1 MQGQKLLSTKSMCH
15 ELGLSCHNTKN
26 RVIEK
31 MGYYESSEKRMM
43 LGKYLKC
50 LMTMEKLCEYI
61 CTCCCEMENLT
72 STIISEL
79 KQRCRTIV
87 FCCEIL
93 KKHLHK
99 DCYNYINCDKML
111 KFCKMTKKLN
121 TSKSKKKLNSK
132 SKKK

>member
-1 MQGQKLLSTKSMCH
+1 MQGQKLYSTKSMCQ
-15 ELGLSCHNTKN
+15 ELGVSCHNTKN

-31 MGYYESSEKRMM
+31 MTMYSNEENKA

-72 STIISEL
+72 SSIISEL

-87 FCCEIL
+87 LCCEIL

-99 DCYNYINCDKML
+99 DCYNYINCDKII
-111 KFCKMTKKLN
+111 KFCKMSMKLYTK
-121 TSKSKKKLNSK
+121 KSKKK
-132 SKKK
+132 

>member
-1 MQGQKLLSTKSMCH
+1 MQGQKLYSTKSMCQ
-15 ELGLSCHNTKN
+15 ELGHSCHNTKN

-31 MGYYESSEKRMM
+31 MAMYSNEENKA

-72 STIISEL
+72 SSIISEL

-87 FCCEIL
+87 LCCEIL

-99 DCYNYINCDKML
+99 DCYNYINCDKII
-111 KFCKMTKKLN
+111 KFCKMSMKLN
-121 TSKSKKKLNSK
+121 TKKSKKK
-132 SKKK
+132 

>member
-1 MQGQKLLSTKSMCH
+1 MQGQKLYSTKSMCN
-15 ELGLSCHNTKN
+15 EFGSSCHNTKN

-31 MGYYESSEKRMM
+31 MAHYECSEKRKM

-72 STIISEL
+72 SSIISEL
-79 KQRCRTIV
+79 KQRCSTLKK
-87 FCCEIL
+87 CCENL
-93 KKHLHK
+93 MKHM
-99 DCYNYINCDKML
+99 DTECYKYINCDRML
-111 KFCKMTKKLN
+111 KFCKMGMKLN
-121 TSKSKKKLNSK
+121 SSKSKKK